1 MNSFSQ
7 TFSFAR
13 WWLLVSKHWSEN
25 RKRYLLFLLAIA
37 GLLLAWFSFILIISR
52 PVLVDTNFQFTT
64 YYIGLFLV
72 GCLYASTLFSE
83 LSSKREG
90 ISYLALPASQFEKL
104 LCALFYGVVLF
115 FTAYTLVFYLVDI
128 PLVQLSNSILEK
140 YPRNFSNSSLR
151 IGPSIVYNIFTAAQ
165 GPIPEKDFHLFLCTF
180 FSAQAVFILGSLY
193 YTRYA
198 FIKSIIA
205 VLVCALLY
213 IIIEAKLIGSLLP
226 PGWDGDFFNW
236 VHIDADG
243 HPDKLIYLPNSLGR
257 MLTLLI
263 QVTPPFIVYTIT
275 YLRLKEKE
283 V

>member
-1 MNSFSQ
+1 MNTFSQ
-7 TFSFAR
+7 TFRFSR

-25 RKRYLLFLLAIA
+25 SKRYLLFLLAIA
-37 GLLLAWFSFILIISR
+37 GLLLAWFSFILMISR
-52 PVLVDTNFQFTT
+52 PALVDTFIQFST

-90 ISYLALPASQFEKL
+90 IRYLALPASHFEKF
-104 LCALFYGVVLF
+104 LCAIFYGVVLF

-128 PLVQLSNSILEK
+128 PMVQLSNNILEK
-140 YPRNFSNSSLR
+140 YPRNFYNSSLR
-151 IGPSIVYNIFTAAQ
+151 VEPSDVYNIFTAAQ
-165 GPIPEKDFHLFLCTF
+165 GPMPEKDFHLFLCTF

-205 VLVCALLY
+205 VLACALLY
-213 IIIEAKLIGSLLP
+213 VIIQARLIGSLLP
-226 PGWDGDFFNW
+226 RGWSGDFFNW
-236 VHIDADG
+236 VHTDADG
-243 HPDKLIYLPNSLGR
+243 HPDKLIYLPNLLGR

-263 QVTPPFIVYTIT
+263 QVAPPFVVYTIT